1 MSIGRRILLWACA
14 VIVPVSL
21 VTIVGV
27 GSAAATKGPS
37 FSGAAV
43 GTVTCIGVNVKLS
56 FSPPAKLSSG
66 GNSATIKG
74 KFSGCHVTNTPAGR
88 VRIGN
93 LGGEKPLW
101 LPHLQG
107 CRLST
112 HRLLR
117 VSGKA
122 CGGSRPYRSPVPL
135 TTNAPQ

>member
-74 KFSGCHVTNTPAGR
+74 KFSGCHVTNTPAGPSENR
-88 VRIGN
+88 QPWGR
-93 LGGEKPLW
+93 EASMAP
-101 LPHLQG
+101 PPS
-107 CRLST
+107 RLST
-112 HRLLR
+112 LYT
-117 VSGKA
+117 S
-122 CGGSRPYRSPVPL
+122 SPKG
-135 TTNAPQ
+135 QR